1 MNKIIKPMLAIA
13 FILGMA
19 GQTKAQDMSKVPT
32 IRLNNGTEMPQLG
45 VGTFLVTGK
54 DAPGKISYALRHG
67 YRLIDTAQAYGNEK
81 EVGEGI
87 KTSGVERDSIFV
99 TSKISPHAM
108 RGGAEAVRES
118 IERSLADLG
127 TGYIDL
133 MLIHWPVAGKIRE
146 TWQVMEEFVDSG
158 KIRSIGLSN
167 FNPSHID
174 EVLSFARIRPVLNQ
188 IEIHPYMTQFN
199 VSEYNF
205 RNGIQTE
212 AWGPLG
218 QGVTGEL
225 NDPAILKIAKRHNK
239 SAAQVILRWHMQRGL
254 ITMPRCDNPEYVR
267 ENAAIFDFEL
277 SPAEMEII
285 SGLNRN
291 QRTNEKND
299 PDNFPW

>member
-1 MNKIIKPMLAIA
+1 
-13 FILGMA
+13 
-19 GQTKAQDMSKVPT
+19 
-32 IRLNNGTEMPQLG
+32 
-45 VGTFLVTGK
+45 
-54 DAPGKISYALRHG
+54 
-67 YRLIDTAQAYGNEK
+67 
-81 EVGEGI
+81 
-87 KTSGVERDSIFV
+87 
-99 TSKISPHAM
+99 M

-133 MLIHWPVAGKIRE
+133 MLIHWPVADKIRE
-146 TWQVMEEFVDSG
+146 TWQIMEEFVDCG

-199 VSEYNF
+199 VSGYNF

-299 PDNFPW
+299 PENFPVVIQLYSIRNPRFDLQNSHNKGQEQTCLFVYHKIFNFNCLCLRIRPSAYVELACQARL

>member
-1 MNKIIKPMLAIA
+1 MNT
-13 FILGMA
+13 ILKLLFTLTAVISGIT
-19 GQTKAQDMSKVPT
+19 QLNAQNMNKVPT
-32 IRLNNGTEMPQLG
+32 IRLSNGVEMPQLG

-54 DAPGKISYALRHG
+54 DASGKISYALRHG

-87 KTSGVERDSIFV
+87 ETSGVARDSIFV
-99 TSKISPHAM
+99 TSKISPDAM

-146 TWQVMEEFVDSG
+146 TWQIMEEFVDNG

-199 VSEYNF
+199 VSGYNF

-225 NDPAILKIAKRHNK
+225 KDPAILEIAKRHNK
-239 SAAQVILRWHMQRGL
+239 SAAQIILRWHMQRGL
-254 ITMPRCDNPEYVR
+254 ITMPRCDNPEYVS
-267 ENAAIFDFEL
+267 ENADIFDFEL

-285 SGLNRN
+285 SGLNKN
-291 QRTNEKND
+291 ERTNVKNN
-299 PDNFPW
+299 PENFPW

>member
-1 MNKIIKPMLAIA
+1 MNKIIKTMLAIT

-19 GQTKAQDMSKVPT
+19 GQTKAQNMNKVPT
-32 IRLNNGTEMPQLG
+32 IRLSNGVEMPQLG

-87 KTSGVERDSIFV
+87 KASGVERDSIFV
-99 TSKISPHAM
+99 TSKISPDAM

-146 TWQVMEEFVDSG
+146 TWQIMEEFVDSG

-199 VSEYNF
+199 VSGYNF

-218 QGVTGEL
+218 QGVTDEL
-225 NDPAILKIAKRHNK
+225 EDPAILEIAKRHNK
-239 SAAQVILRWHMQRGL
+239 SAAQVILRWHIQRGL

-277 SPAEMEII
+277 SSAEMEII

>member
-1 MNKIIKPMLAIA
+1 MSQIIKTMLAIA

-19 GQTKAQDMSKVPT
+19 GQPKAQNMSKVPT

-54 DAPGKISYALRHG
+54 DAPGKIFYALRHG

-99 TSKISPHAM
+99 TSKISPDAM

-146 TWQVMEEFVDSG
+146 IWQIMEEFVDSG

-174 EVLSFARIRPVLNQ
+174 EVLSFFRP
-188 IEIHPYMTQFN
+188 HTPC
-199 VSEYNF
+199 S
-205 RNGIQTE
+205 
-212 AWGPLG
+212 
-218 QGVTGEL
+218 
-225 NDPAILKIAKRHNK
+225 
-239 SAAQVILRWHMQRGL
+239 
-254 ITMPRCDNPEYVR
+254 
-267 ENAAIFDFEL
+267 
-277 SPAEMEII
+277 
-285 SGLNRN
+285 
-291 QRTNEKND
+291 
-299 PDNFPW
+299 

>member
-1 MNKIIKPMLAIA
+1 MKKTTMAFLLAFAGLISAVLPLNAQNMN
-13 FILGMA
+13 
-19 GQTKAQDMSKVPT
+19 KVPT
-32 IRLNNGTEMPQLG
+32 IRLSNGIEMPQLG
-45 VGTFLVTGK
+45 VGTFLVKGD
-54 DAPGKISYALRHG
+54 DASDKIAYALRLG
-67 YRLIDTAQAYGNEK
+67 YRLIDTAQGYGNEK
-81 EVGEGI
+81 EVGEAIRNSGI
-87 KTSGVERDSIFV
+87 PRDSIFI
-99 TSKISPHAM
+99 TSKISPSAM
-108 RGGAEAVRES
+108 RDGTVRES
-118 IERSLADLG
+118 IEESLASLG

-133 MLIHWPVAGKIRE
+133 MLIHWPVAGKIKE
-146 TWQVMEEFVDSG
+146 TWQIMEEYVDNG

-199 VSEYNF
+199 VSGYNF

-225 NDPAILKIAKRHNK
+225 EDPAIVEIAKRHNK

-267 ENAAIFDFEL
+267 ENADIFNFEL
-277 SPAEMEII
+277 SPSEMEII